1 MLTRRNNPINAK
13 YRRDRRGK
21 RYSNPFFG
29 QRKRKKIKINYLTWK
44 IKLIALAI
52 ILLLCAAAWF
62 LLFSNYF
69 NIKNINIDANESDKA
84 PKSGITDLIWSQ
96 TANKRFLLGAQNNI
110 FLFNISQLSKKLN
123 EQYNLDELKIEKKLP
138 NTFNIILREKNYSA
152 VWQEADKY
160 YYIDNSGNVISEA
173 NPLEIKRESYPLI
186 QGRGEAKVAGKKIES
201 QNENI
206 DYIIKLFYDIKN
218 TEKLFTVESFI
229 VDDDVNTVKMAISQ
243 GPKIYFNTE
252 EDTAKQINKLYVLIK
267 EKLKDDF
274 LKKEYIDL
282 RYGDRVYY
290 R

>member
-1 MLTRRNNPINAK
+1 MLTKRNNPINAK

-52 ILLLCAAAWF
+52 ILLAGAIAWF

-69 NIKNINIDANESDKA
+69 NIKNINVSANGSDKA
-84 PKSGITDLIWSQ
+84 PKGGITDLIWIQ
-96 TANKRFLLGAQNNI
+96 TANKRFLLGSQSNI

-160 YYIDNSGNVISEA
+160 YYIDNSGNAISEA
-173 NPLEIKRESYPLI
+173 NPLEIKKESYPLI
-186 QGRGEAKVAGKKIES
+186 QSGGDAKVAGKKIES

-229 VDDDVNTVKMAISQ
+229 VDDEVNTVKMAISQ

-252 EDTAKQINKLYVLIK
+252 EDTIKQINKLYALIK

>member
-1 MLTRRNNPINAK
+1 MLNGRRNPIKTK

-21 RYSNPFFG
+21 RYPNPFFG

-44 IKLIALAI
+44 IKLIALAT

-69 NIKNINIDANESDKA
+69 NIKNININANESDKT
-84 PKSGITDLIWSQ
+84 PKSDIADLIWGK
-96 TANKRFLLGAQNNI
+96 TAKRRFLLGSQNNI
-110 FLFNISQLSKKLN
+110 FLFNISQLSKELN
-123 EQYNLDELKIEKKLP
+123 EQYSLDELKIEKKLP
-138 NTFNIILREKNYSA
+138 NTLNITLKEKKYSA
-152 VWQEADKY
+152 VWQKVDKY

-173 NPLEIKRESYPLI
+173 SPLEIKRESYPLI
-186 QGRGEAKVAGKKIES
+186 QGRGEAVVAGKKIEN

-206 DYIIKLFYDIKN
+206 NYTIKLFYDIKN
-218 TEKLFTVESFI
+218 TEKLFVIESFI
-229 VDDDVNTVKMAISQ
+229 IDDEVNTVKMAINQ
-243 GPKIYFNTE
+243 GPEIYFNTK
-252 EDTAKQINKLYVLIK
+252 EDTVKQINKLYVLIK

-274 LKKEYIDL
+274 FKKEYIDL